1 MKSSVL
7 VQQRRRKNNLISK
20 FRKIN
25 ISKTYPHNTKGISV
39 INYHTIIFSIALFA
53 IMSPLFLSFDFIVI
67 GLPITTPECAS
78 DFWSKTCCWLDNEG
92 GVIRKHCQT
101 CLSDG
106 YGGYTINCETT
117 KGPVTKTFGDI
128 YKIPNRGPA
137 THDTPQSE
145 TNEPQQQQGGVLHG
159 GPVAESGT
167 SAQNTPQPETSEK
180 RQGGIIGNW
189 GLLKTNQ
196 DNETTI
202 SKEEQE
208 MAKEQPPAGE
218 ETQPVL
224 VEKESALLCQEG
236 QVFDEENDACILE
249 EPEVNET
256 ERKEQ

>member
-1 MKSSVL
+1 M
-7 VQQRRRKNNLISK
+7 ISK

-25 ISKTYPHNTKGISV
+25 ISQTYPHKMTSIS
-39 INYHTIIFSIALFA
+39 IMNRRTIIFSIALFA
-53 IMSPLFLSFDFIVI
+53 IMSPLFLSFDFIVM

-117 KGPVTKTFGDI
+117 KGPITKTFGDI

-137 THDTPQSE
+137 SQDTPQSE
-145 TNEPQQQQGGVLHG
+145 TNEQQQQQGDVLQG
-159 GPVAESGT
+159 DPVIGNGTPADGT
-167 SAQNTPQPETSEK
+167 SQPETSEK

-196 DNETTI
+196 DNEATM
-202 SKEEQE
+202 SKEENDMIE
-208 MAKEQPPAGE
+208 EQPPAAE
-218 ETQPVL
+218 EIQTAL
-224 VEKESALLCQEG
+224 VEEESVLLCQEG
-236 QVFDEENDACILE
+236 QVFNEETDACILE
-249 EPEVNET
+249 EPEADET
-256 ERKEQ
+256 EQK